1 MVVALSPMH
10 DAELV
15 REWRMLVNLSPAR
28 LRQFLT
34 QWGTVAG
41 LSRAQAQAQGIR
53 SGRESARWILKM
65 KAVPVRAWTPAM
77 WAWAGR
83 QVAFIKR
90 MRANPGALVKD
101 DGRPTRKLL
110 ALLLWGHDPRKF

>member
-1 MVVALSPMH
+1 MH

-41 LSRAQAQAQGIR
+41 LSRTEAQAQGIR